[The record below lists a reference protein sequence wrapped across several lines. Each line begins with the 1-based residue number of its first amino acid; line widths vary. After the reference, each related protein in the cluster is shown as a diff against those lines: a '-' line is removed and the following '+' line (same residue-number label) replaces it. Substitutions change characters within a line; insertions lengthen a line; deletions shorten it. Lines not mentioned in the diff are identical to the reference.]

1 MYKYGG
7 FLPHIL
13 CITHIEWQNQK
24 HADADAN
31 ADTDDDDYDVAAVAQ
46 QPQKQLINVVN
57 SSSLIYA
64 QTQRYK
70 HHWTKPEQIERVW
83 VEQAY
88 NTATGATNKPVSVR
102 Y

>member
-7 FLPHIL
+7 FLPHIMY
-13 CITHIEWQNQK
+13 ITHIEQQNQK

-31 ADTDDDDYDVAAVAQ
+31 TDTDDDDYDVAVAAQ

-64 QTQRYK
+64 QT
-70 HHWTKPEQIERVW
+70 EI
-83 VEQAY
+83 
-88 NTATGATNKPVSVR
+88 
-102 Y
+102 